1 MTPTGSNAE
10 ELLTTLQQV
19 KGKRNR
25 LRRGKLPE
33 GCDVAWLYGMGK
45 TLLGQ
50 GEEREVWTG
59 EQILSTV
66 GDGVAFYGENGTC
79 VGSQM
84 LSTGIGKTKTVRF
97 C

>member
-1 MTPTGSNAE
+1 MCMFE
-10 ELLTTLQQV
+10 
-19 KGKRNR
+19 GKREREKENPPSAR
-25 LRRGKLPE
+25 KATE

-59 EQILSTV
+59 EQILGTV

-97 C
+97 W